1 MTAMRATSP
10 AAAGNRILDGLSN
23 GDRTALL
30 AHASRVALLP
40 GDRLGEAGQTARAVY
55 FPLSGF
61 AALLLPAN
69 GRPAL
74 GLGLVGKEG
83 MIGAVFARGDSA
95 GPVATVVHGEGF
107 AWRVPA
113 VDFAQVLARSARLR
127 RGVGQS
133 LNATIAQLAST
144 MGCMHFHAVEA
155 RLACWLALA
164 GAHAPGEALHFTHQ
178 QLADLL
184 GVQRGAVTLA
194 AGALQRRKLIHYVRG
209 TITILASQPLEDA
222 ACECCRPPP
231 AVAARA
237 AAAGLSSAP
246 KSAPTSR

>member
-10 AAAGNRILDGLSN
+10 ATAGNRILDRLSS
-23 GDRTALL
+23 GDRAALL
-30 AHASRVALLP
+30 GRASRVALLL
-40 GDRLGEAGQTARAVY
+40 GDRLGEAGQSSRAVY

-61 AALLLPAN
+61 ATLLLPGS

-83 MIGAVFARGDSA
+83 MIGAMFDRGDSA
-95 GPVATVVHGEGF
+95 GPLATVVHSEGF

-113 VDFAQVLARSARLR
+113 ADFAQVLARSARLR

-144 MGCMHFHAVEA
+144 MACMHFHAIEA
-155 RLACWLALA
+155 RLACWLSLA
-164 GAHAPGEALHFTHQ
+164 GAHAPGEPLYFTHQ

-209 TITILASQPLEDA
+209 KITILASRLLEDA

-231 AVAARA
+231 AVAARVA
-237 AAAGLSSAP
+237 AAALRSAP
-246 KSAPTSR
+246 NRPPISR